1 MKGPAVNKLHISKY
15 KATMV
20 IEEQVEKQ
28 DPAYP
33 QLAGNIDINKHF
45 RSERIQDEM
54 PTEEQITRILKATGK
69 YNKTQ
74 ELNCGA

>member
-1 MKGPAVNKLHISKY
+1 MNKLHISKY

-28 DPAYP
+28 DPAYS
-33 QLAGNIDINKHF
+33 QLAGNIDISKHF

-54 PTEEQITRILKATGK
+54 PTEEQITRILKQPANTIRHRS
-69 YNKTQ
+69 
-74 ELNCGA
+74 